1 MSQHTRQTS
10 HERLAARLATL
21 VHTGVQC
28 FQRICEGEL
37 NFSLWRKMVK
47 EHLGSS
53 GQVEYRSLWSI
64 RDEMIQQ
71 TWRCPSPG
79 RRPSGAI
86 DASADLP
93 DMER

>member
-1 MSQHTRQTS
+1 MDERFIHLVYPSLNKVVPGILSRLHLGEGKQNTNRSIYYHAAYQT
-10 HERLAARLATL
+10 
-21 VHTGVQC
+21 
-28 FQRICEGEL
+28 
-37 NFSLWRKMVK
+37 
-47 EHLGSS
+47 LGSS